1 MALFEPQIKS
11 SIKQIIDKVRL
22 KIFNR
27 EISRFIALC
36 FLFSKHLTIIDTDTS
51 ELRFEIS
58 QKHLR

>member
-11 SIKQIIDKVRL
+11 SIKQIIDEVRL

-27 EISRFIALC
+27 EFSRFIALC
-36 FLFSKHLTIIDTDTS
+36 FLFSKHLTIIDTS
-51 ELRFEIS
+51 KFRFEIS